1 MGEHHEMKV
10 RVIRADAEL
19 DREEI
24 PVGEGDPSPP
34 GEEVVLFRAMDERFS
49 VGFWRRAPE
58 EGPMEPPYHEMA
70 ILLEGEVELTLDD
83 GTVLRAG
90 PGDVIVAP
98 RGAKATWRSL
108 SPVRKFWAVY
118 EEPEEEG

>member
-10 RVIRADAEL
+10 RVVKADAAH
-19 DREEI
+19 DWQGI
-24 PVGEGDPSPP
+24 PIAPGETGPP
-34 GEEVVLFRAMDERFS
+34 GEEVVLFRSMDGRFS
-49 VGFWRRAPE
+49 AGLWRRDPQ
-58 EGPMEPPYHEMA
+58 EGPMAPPYHEIA

-98 RGAKATWRSL
+98 EGAKATWRSL

-118 EEPEEEG
+118 REPEG